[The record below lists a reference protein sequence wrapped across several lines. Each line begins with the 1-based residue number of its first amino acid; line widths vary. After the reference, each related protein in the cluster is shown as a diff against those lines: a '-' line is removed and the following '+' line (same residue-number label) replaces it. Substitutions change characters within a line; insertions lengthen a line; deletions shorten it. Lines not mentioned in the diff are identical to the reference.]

1 MSPPYQQ
8 SERFV
13 KPASASIV
21 NSNIIKQDAET
32 VPVVSPS
39 FSVNIDFNR
48 NAVSDQNVIP
58 VQKPQK
64 PAPRFPE
71 RIPAPL
77 TVATAPPSLPANPP
91 PPPPPQPSPP
101 PPQPSIPPPQPSIP
115 PPQPSPAPI
124 FTDVTSAP
132 ILPQAVPAVPGGW
145 HQLEY

>member
-8 SERFV
+8 SQRFV
-13 KPASASIV
+13 KPSSAPAPIV
-21 NSNIIKQDAET
+21 NNNVINQESEP
-32 VPVVSPS
+32 VPAVSPS

-48 NAVSDQNVIP
+48 NTVSDKNVIP

-64 PAPRFPE
+64 PVPRFPE

-77 TVATAPPSLPANPP
+77 TVAAAPPSPPAAPP
-91 PPPPPQPSPP
+91 TPPSTP
-101 PPQPSIPPPQPSIP
+101 P

-124 FTDVTSAP
+124 FIDVTSAP
-132 ILPQAVPAVPGGW
+132 LLPQAVPAVPGGW

>member
-8 SERFV
+8 SQRFV
-13 KPASASIV
+13 KPASAPAPIV
-21 NSNIIKQDAET
+21 NNNVINQEPEP
-32 VPVVSPS
+32 VPAVSPS

-48 NAVSDQNVIP
+48 NAVSDKNVIP

-64 PAPRFPE
+64 PVPRFPE

-77 TVATAPPSLPANPP
+77 TVAAAPPSPPAAPPTPFSTPP
-91 PPPPPQPSPP
+91 P
-101 PPQPSIPPPQPSIP
+101 P

-124 FTDVTSAP
+124 FIDVTSAP
-132 ILPQAVPAVPGGW
+132 LLPQAVPAVPGGW

>member
-8 SERFV
+8 SQRFV
-13 KPASASIV
+13 KPASAPTPVV
-21 NSNIIKQDAET
+21 NSNVINQEPEP
-32 VPVVSPS
+32 VPAVSPS

-48 NAVSDQNVIP
+48 NAVSDKNVIP

-64 PAPRFPE
+64 PVPRFPE

-77 TVATAPPSLPANPP
+77 TVAAAPPTPP
-91 PPPPPQPSPP
+91 STP
-101 PPQPSIPPPQPSIP
+101 P

-124 FTDVTSAP
+124 FIDVTSAP
-132 ILPQAVPAVPGGW
+132 LLPQAVPAVPGGW